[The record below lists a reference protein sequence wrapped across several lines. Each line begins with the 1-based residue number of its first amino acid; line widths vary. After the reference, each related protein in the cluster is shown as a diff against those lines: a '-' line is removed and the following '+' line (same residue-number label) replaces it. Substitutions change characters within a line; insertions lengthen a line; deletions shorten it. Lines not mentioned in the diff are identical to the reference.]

1 MANEILTATDSFE
14 FATTMLGRPRSE
26 AAGQN
31 QLKEQSGISL
41 GDGLVLTDSRFLTAN
56 NGGPTDP
63 ANLTVA
69 RGATI
74 TGAEGPVVTAD
85 SVVELTSPT
94 DLTEIA

>member
-41 GDGLVLTDSRFLTAN
+41 GDGLVLTDSRFLTARGCAREPVRMVQPSN
-56 NGGPTDP
+56 QTTLIGMTC
-63 ANLTVA
+63 LTWLEQQERV
-69 RGATI
+69 RPHG
-74 TGAEGPVVTAD
+74 
-85 SVVELTSPT
+85 
-94 DLTEIA
+94 